1 MKKYLLI
8 LLVLVG
14 YSSIAQNANLDSLI
28 SLSQWN
34 ALFPKRAGTFG
45 VHPQGYTTDFYSYS
59 NLKQAL
65 SDMADY
71 KVTIR
76 KKIGVWGE
84 LTTVT
89 RISTN
94 TTYNYSDVEAWWHTN
109 TTPETLINVDFKYF
123 VNRIS
128 KQNNKRELAAFLANI
143 SKETTGGWQTPV
155 GGGSAGDYAQWGL
168 YFVHEVG
175 YTPTNSA
182 GTYSQAHTEYPPNAT
197 KGYYGRGPIQLSW
210 NYNYGQFSKFIFNDK
225 NVLLNNPD
233 TIQKDGVLAF
243 KSAIWFWMMPQC
255 PKPSCHQVMHN
266 LWLPAAGEYSA
277 NKMYKNGFAHTNN
290 IINGGLE
297 CRTTSSAAFTAK
309 VVLRS
314 DLYKYNMGIMGF
326 DTTQIAAENQ
336 GNNTTL
342 CFESSSIAMQD
353 YVNCAVVACS
363 TVFSS
368 RTKSICSPQSY
379 FYNGKNRDTAGS
391 YKDTFVNAKGCDSIE
406 TLTLVVFPQKTTNL
420 SQSICQGDSF
430 GFNNHYIKTSG
441 TYRDTLL
448 TTQGCDSMLILN
460 LIVNPA
466 SYISLN
472 HAICQGDSFYFNNTY
487 LKSEGNYINKLKNTQ
502 GCDSIIT
509 LNLMMN
515 SSKISSITKSVCS
528 GDSLYYGNKYYKQ
541 QGVYQAKYRAQNG
554 CDSIVNL
561 NLNLFSLPSINI
573 IQSNNQLV
581 ATSGYPKYQW
591 SLNSVKLDSSR
602 NTLMITK
609 SGNYSVEVEDI
620 HGCKSFV
627 SKTASIKPA
636 TINAAIS
643 NKIEFYPAPSSGVVH
658 ILGLE
663 APVLIQV
670 YDLLGVKHIE
680 AMVESRFDLSHLSN
694 GIYWVSIANK
704 KYKISIEK

>member
-1 MKKYLLI
+1 MKKKILI
-8 LLVLVG
+8 FLTLVG
-14 YSSIAQNANLDSLI
+14 YSTVAQNAILDSLI
-28 SLSQWN
+28 TQTQWN
-34 ALFPKRAGTFG
+34 SLFPKRAGTFG
-45 VHPQGYTTDFYSYS
+45 VHPQGYTVDFYSYT

-109 TTPETLINVDFKYF
+109 TTPETVINVDFKDF

-155 GGGSAGDYAQWGL
+155 GGGSTGDYAQWGL

-175 YTPTNSA
+175 YTPANSA

-210 NYNYGQFSKFIFNDK
+210 NYNYGQFSKFIFNNK

-297 CRTTSSAAFTAK
+297 CRINSSAAFTAK
-309 VVLRS
+309 VALRS
-314 DLYKYNMGIMGF
+314 DLYKYYMGIMGF
-326 DTTQIAAENQ
+326 DTTQIAIENQ

-342 CFESSSIAMQD
+342 CYESSSIAMQD
-353 YVNCAVVACS
+353 YVNCAVETCTTTLS
-363 TVFSS
+363 NRNQT
-368 RTKSICSPQSY
+368 ICSPQSY
-379 FYNGKNRDTAGS
+379 FYNGKNRDTAGI
-391 YKDTFVNAKGCDSIE
+391 YKDTFINAKGCDSIE
-406 TLTLVVFPQKTTNL
+406 TLTLIVHPQKATNL
-420 SQSICQGDSF
+420 NQSICQGDSF
-430 GFNNHYIKTSG
+430 LFGNIYLKVSG
-441 TYRDTLL
+441 IYRDTVL
-448 TTQGCDSMLILN
+448 TANNCDSVLILN
-460 LIVNPA
+460 LNVYPVYN
-466 SYISLN
+466 STLV
-472 HAICQGDSFYFNNTY
+472 HTICQGDSFYF
-487 LKSEGNYINKLKNTQ
+487 GNSYKKIAGIYVQKLTGSN
-502 GCDSIIT
+502 GCDSSYT
-509 LNLMMN
+509 LNLTVN
-515 SSKISSITKSVCS
+515 FSKTISITKSICI
-528 GDSLYYGNKYYKQ
+528 GDSFYFGSKYYKQ
-541 QGVYQAKYRAQNG
+541 QGAYQAKYKAQNG
-554 CDSIVNL
+554 CDSMVNL
-561 NLNLFSLPSINI
+561 NLILLHLPAINI
-573 IQSNNQLV
+573 IQSSNLLI
-581 ATSGYPKYQW
+581 ATPGFPKYQW
-591 SLNSVKLDSSR
+591 FLNSVKLDSSR
-602 NTLMITK
+602 SNIVVNKTGT
-609 SGNYSVEVEDI
+609 YSVEVE
-620 HGCKSFV
+620 HLNGCKNIA
-627 SKTASIKPA
+627 SKTITIIPA
-636 TINAAIS
+636 KTEAANA
-643 NKIEFYPAPSSGVVH
+643 KKLELYPSPSSGVVY

-670 YDLLGVKHIE
+670 YDVLGIKLLE
-680 AMVESRFDLSHLSN
+680 TLAENRFDLSHLSN
-694 GIYWVSIANK
+694 GFYWVSIANK

>member
-1 MKKYLLI
+1 MQKQILI
-8 LLVLVG
+8 LLALVG
-14 YSSIAQNANLDSLI
+14 HNLIAQNANLDSLI
-28 SLSQWN
+28 TQTQWN

-45 VHPQGYTTDFYSYS
+45 AHPQGYTTDFYSYA

-76 KKIGVWGE
+76 KKIGVCGE
-84 LTTVT
+84 LTTITKV
-89 RISTN
+89 STN
-94 TTYNYSDVEAWWHTN
+94 STYNYSDVEAWWHTN
-109 TTPETLINVDFKYF
+109 TTPETVINVDFKDF
-123 VNRIS
+123 INRIS

-155 GGGSAGDYAQWGL
+155 GGGSTGDYAQWGL

-175 YTPTNSA
+175 YTPANSA
-182 GTYSQAHTEYPPNAT
+182 GTYSQAHAEYPPNAK

-225 NVLLNNPD
+225 NILLNNPD

-314 DLYKYNMGIMGF
+314 DLYKFYIGIMGF
-326 DTTQIAAENQ
+326 DTNQIAAENL

-342 CFESSSIAMQD
+342 CYESSSIAMQD
-353 YVNCAVVACS
+353 YVNCAVVTCA
-363 TVFSS
+363 TTFSS
-368 RTKSICSPQSY
+368 RSKSICSSQSY

-406 TLTLVVFPQKTTNL
+406 SLTLIVYPQKTTNL
-420 SQSICQGDSF
+420 NQSICQGDSF
-430 GFNNHYIKTSG
+430 LFNNVYLKSSG
-441 TYRDTLL
+441 TYRDTMLSS
-448 TTQGCDSMLILN
+448 QGCDSMLILN
-460 LIVNPA
+460 LIINPA
-466 SYISLN
+466 SNISLN
-472 HAICQGDSFYFNNTY
+472 HVICQGDSFYFNNIY
-487 LKSEGNYINKLKNTQ
+487 LKSVGVYINKLTDTK

-509 LNLMMN
+509 LYLTIN
-515 SSKISSITKSVCS
+515 SFNTSSITKSICT
-528 GDSLYYGNKYYKQ
+528 GDSILFGSKYYKQ
-541 QGVYQAKYRAQNG
+541 PGAYQAKYKAKNG
-554 CDSIVNL
+554 CDSTVNL
-561 NLNLFSLPSINI
+561 NLILSPLPVINI
-573 IQSNNQLV
+573 VQSSNLLI
-581 ATSGYPKYQW
+581 ATPGFPKYQW
-591 SLNSVKLDSSR
+591 FLNSVKIDSSR
-602 NTLMITK
+602 SNILVNKTGT
-609 SGNYSVEVEDI
+609 YSVEVEDLG
-620 HGCKSFV
+620 GCKNLA
-627 SKTASIKPA
+627 SKAITILPA
-636 TINAAIS
+636 NIEAVNTQ
-643 NKIEFYPAPSSGVVH
+643 KIELYPSPSSGVVY

-670 YDLLGVKHIE
+670 YDILGVKHLE
-680 AMVESRFDLSHLSN
+680 TLAENRFDLSHLSN
-694 GIYWVSIANK
+694 GFYWVSIANK